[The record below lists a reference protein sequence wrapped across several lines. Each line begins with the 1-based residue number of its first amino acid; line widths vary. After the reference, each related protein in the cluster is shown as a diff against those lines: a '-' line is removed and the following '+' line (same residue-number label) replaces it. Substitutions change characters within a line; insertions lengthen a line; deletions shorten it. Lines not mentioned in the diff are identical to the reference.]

1 MLSRCRSDHPDHGDC
16 CSRGLSL
23 LKPPKMDRSIAKIL
37 CLPFFDDA
45 FKAALRDL
53 KIDRVEFWMAM
64 EDESEDTPAQKI
76 ANVLPALTSSHEIS
90 DKILAR
96 SDMINTLA
104 GLVTSSATRMRDEIA
119 IDLGY
124 GSAETF
130 LPSGKRA
137 LSISQPTA
145 PTPAQV
151 GGRPGGL
158 GPQAEVSSLQAAE
171 AAERKKWGQRLQSIA
186 DRAGSAAGINDPAR
200 SAGLSHD
207 EVAKLRTM
215 AFEAGGFR
223 TIRQNVRYWERF
235 EEWAIARGAM
245 IYPPTLLGITGYC
258 LKLKEDGCGPS
269 ILPAFKYAVGWICKK
284 LVMATPNLDLQDP
297 QLKAIVDEVHLTR
310 GRELKEAIPLPEQ
323 IVACM
328 EVYVGVLVK
337 EKKIPAAIF
346 VWWALILIYSSLR
359 FDDGVHVSPTSLQ
372 MSNEALL
379 GMVWQTKVERKRR
392 GTRFAVP
399 MCSISDTA
407 WLEIGWEVFQGF
419 LEDRDFFLWDLQD
432 EKTFG
437 PAPITYARS
446 LGWLKHFM
454 LISLVHG
461 SKVGV
466 IDANELA
473 RLRESVDEVT
483 WHSMRVTL
491 LAGAVR
497 ENVDEKIIGLQANWK
512 DPKQLVLKYARQRKE
527 LSVAMVKDL
536 TGKIKESWKPDPD
549 TCMVDEDEIELADPR
564 QKEYIVKAKVSVRAL
579 SAADLKCHILDPFV
593 SEEVSLCG
601 RLKMVDAESVGS
613 RPTCSVCQVCSR
625 KSES

>member
-1 MLSRCRSDHPDHGDC
+1 M
-16 CSRGLSL
+16 
-23 LKPPKMDRSIAKIL
+23 
-37 CLPFFDDA
+37 
-45 FKAALRDL
+45 
-53 KIDRVEFWMAM
+53 
-64 EDESEDTPAQKI
+64 
-76 ANVLPALTSSHEIS
+76 
-90 DKILAR
+90 
-96 SDMINTLA
+96 
-104 GLVTSSATRMRDEIA
+104 
-119 IDLGY
+119 
-124 GSAETF
+124 
-130 LPSGKRA
+130 
-137 LSISQPTA
+137 
-145 PTPAQV
+145 
-151 GGRPGGL
+151 
-158 GPQAEVSSLQAAE
+158 
-171 AAERKKWGQRLQSIA
+171 
-186 DRAGSAAGINDPAR
+186 
-200 SAGLSHD
+200 
-207 EVAKLRTM
+207 
-215 AFEAGGFR
+215 
-223 TIRQNVRYWERF
+223 
-235 EEWAIARGAM
+235 
-245 IYPPTLLGITGYC
+245 
-258 LKLKEDGCGPS
+258 
-269 ILPAFKYAVGWICKK
+269 
-284 LVMATPNLDLQDP
+284 
-297 QLKAIVDEVHLTR
+297 
-310 GRELKEAIPLPEQ
+310 
-323 IVACM
+323 
-328 EVYVGVLVK
+328 K

-407 WLEIGWEVFQGF
+407 WLEIGWEAFQGF